1 MVRIERSL
9 PRPDDLR
16 DHLAEAYRLPFT
28 GCTLLRSLVNDVY
41 RLTTATGDY
50 VIKLY
55 AVRPLPEIRWEAEL
69 SIHLSQHQVATP
81 PLIPLGDG
89 ASAGVLAMPE
99 GDRPYLLTAFVDGS
113 KPQAPFTD
121 DLYRSF
127 GELVAQFH
135 TATDTFAPALDRRAA
150 DLSHSL
156 DEPAAEIVP
165 LLPAADGELVAAL
178 ASAVRDKVADGL
190 SRGVCHGDVSLDN
203 VLITPDGLSLHDF
216 DLSAEGYRAADF
228 TGVAAT
234 PHWDA
239 FRAGYE
245 RHRPIAPADLAAIDW
260 LTVAGRI
267 SNLHFHLV
275 RKPLFRGTESRAEGW
290 AAGELAELRAAAG
303 RLL

>member
-16 DHLAEAYRLPFT
+16 DHLAETYRLPFT

-50 VIKLY
+50 VLKLY
-55 AVRPLPEIRWEAEL
+55 AVRSLPDILWEAGL
-69 SIHLSQHQVATP
+69 STHLSEHRVATP
-81 PLIPLGDG
+81 PVIPLGDG
-89 ASAGVLAMPE
+89 APVGVLTMPE
-99 GDRPYLLTAFVDGS
+99 GDRPYLLTGFVDGS

-121 DLYRSF
+121 DLYRVF
-127 GELVAQFH
+127 GELVARFH
-135 TATDTFAPALDRRAA
+135 TATDTFAPALARSAA
-150 DLSHSL
+150 DLSRSL
-156 DEPAAEIVP
+156 DGPTAEIVP
-165 LLPAADGELVAAL
+165 LLPDADAELVEAL
-178 ASAVRDKVADGL
+178 AGAVRDKVADGL

-203 VLITPDGLSLHDF
+203 VLVTPDGLSLHDF

-245 RHRPIAPADLAAIDW
+245 RHRAIAAADLAAIDW

-290 AAGELAELRAAAG
+290 AAGELAELRAAAD